1 MTLWE
6 RLRNWQIRV
15 QLLLHG
21 QDALYLVLLA
31 VLVGILSGYA
41 ALFLRNG
48 IEWVSLLWT
57 GERTWDSAMQSLP
70 WYVYLAAPTVSG
82 IVVGWLLVRILPAG
96 EVRDIAGVLADLVQ
110 HKGRI
115 NRKFL
120 ATESVGTAIA
130 IGGGAS
136 LGREGPTVAL
146 GAVIASEIGDRLG
159 LTEQQVRTLI
169 GCGVAAGLA
178 ASFNTPIA
186 GVLFA
191 LEVILADY
199 TIATFSPIVIAAVIA
214 TVITRSELGNFPA
227 FTIPEFQLISAWE
240 IPAYLLIGV
249 VCGLVATVLI
259 KAQSPVRLWLER
271 VLPNR
276 MYRPAVAGFAV
287 GLMGLVLPQ
296 VMSIGYGTV
305 ESMMLERVDPHVLGA
320 GLPIA
325 GFLLLI
331 LVGKLIATV
340 ISAAAGMPGG
350 QLGPTLFIGAA
361 IGALFGGM
369 IHGWYPAYTEG
380 YGAYALVACGA
391 MTAAAL
397 QAPIT
402 TMLMIFEMTADYHIM
417 LPLMVA
423 CSVAAM
429 VKRAFGRESVFTEAL
444 EEKGIETG
452 WGLEQSWMRSIRVSQ
467 IPWRSIPRVTE
478 MAHLD
483 EVKRE
488 FISSGKGVLEVV
500 DADGL
505 MVGLV
510 TFADLQ
516 DWLLDP
522 SLDHI
527 VTASE
532 MMNRNVRVISEN
544 GSLLEAIRVFDKE
557 GFEQMPVVSSKEPR
571 RVLGVLPRNAV
582 FSTYHTLIVKH
593 GEGADRPRG

>member
-1 MTLWE
+1 MALWE
-6 RLRNWQIRV
+6 RLRKWQVKV
-15 QLLLHG
+15 QGWLHG

-31 VLVGILSGYA
+31 VLVGVLAGYA
-41 ALFLRNG
+41 ALLLRSG

-57 GERTWDSAMQSLP
+57 GDRTWDAAMQSLP
-70 WYVYLAAPTVSG
+70 WYVYIVAPTVSG
-82 IVVGWLLVRILPAG
+82 LLVGWFLARILPAG

-110 HKGRI
+110 QKGRI
-115 NRKFL
+115 NRKL
-120 ATESVGTAIA
+120 MATESVGTAIA

-159 LTEQQVRTLI
+159 LTEQQIRTLI
-169 GCGVAAGLA
+169 GCGVAAGIA

-199 TIATFSPIVIAAVIA
+199 TIATFSPIVISSVIA

-227 FTIPEFQLISAWE
+227 FTIPEFQLISGWE
-240 IPAYLLIGV
+240 ILAYLVIGII
-249 VCGLVATVLI
+249 CGLVATVQI
-259 KAQSPVRLWLER
+259 KSMAPVRRWFDTTI
-271 VLPNR
+271 PNR
-276 MYRPAVAGFAV
+276 IYRPAVAGLMV
-287 GLMGLVLPQ
+287 GVMGLVLPQ

-305 ESMMLERVDPHVLGA
+305 ESMMLERVDPQVLGTM
-320 GLPIA
+320 LPIA

-331 LVGKLIATV
+331 LAGKLVATV

-350 QLGPTLFIGAA
+350 QLGPTLFLGAT
-361 IGALFGGM
+361 IGALCGGVV
-369 IHGWYPAYTEG
+369 HVWFPAYTES

-402 TMLMIFEMTADYHIM
+402 TMLMIFEMTADFHIM

-429 VKRAFGRESVFTEAL
+429 IKRVFGRESVFTEVL
-444 EEKGIETG
+444 EERGIETG
-452 WGLEQSWMRSIRVSQ
+452 WGREQSWMRAVKVSQ
-467 IPWRSIPRVTE
+467 IPWRSIPSVAE
-478 MAHLD
+478 LAKLD

-488 FISSGKGVLEVV
+488 FISTGKGVVQVV

-516 DWLLDP
+516 QWLLDP
-522 SLDHI
+522 TLDHL
-527 VTASE
+527 VTAAE

-557 GFEQMPVVSSKEPR
+557 SFEQMPVVSAKEPR
-571 RVLGVLPRNAV
+571 RVLGVLARNAV

-593 GEGADRPRG
+593 GEGAGETRG